1 MVEAEIRG
9 EFGGK
14 RREASGLIDH
24 CQAHSVPSADV
35 ENEGGVAGF
44 HSLPGKAVAP
54 EELNDAVAAVAAMA
68 RTLSSLSPFL
78 VRAADGA

>member
-14 RREASGLIDH
+14 LREASGLIDH

-35 ENEGGVAGF
+35 ENEGGVAGL

-54 EELNDAVAAVAAMA
+54 E
-68 RTLSSLSPFL
+68 
-78 VRAADGA
+78 